1 MTILNWQPAPF
12 GGNGVLGIA
21 TNWAPGVAPTALD
34 TLNFNSGAL
43 VTTLSGT
50 ATALNANF
58 SGPTATTWTLSGAQ
72 LSLGGLLTVNALA
85 TLSGSG
91 TVTGAITDN
100 GTIKASGGLLTLS
113 GPIGG
118 TGLLQIAAGAT
129 LDVTSTSAGETISFL
144 GSTGTLIDHQA
155 GAIGTAISGFVT
167 GDTIDLSS
175 LAFAPGATATIAQGV
190 LTVTSGAVSETL
202 SLTGIGNGTSFT
214 VTADASGGTDIAMVP
229 PPPVTTVSTTL
240 NWSPPPAAGRFGTVS
255 TDLGNGANW
264 GGVVPTGI
272 NTLNFNSVANTHT
285 LAGVATAL
293 NANFSGVT
301 PWTLLGA
308 NLTLGGLLTV
318 NAGAT
323 LSGSGTVNGNGSVID
338 NGRIDATGGL
348 LTLSGPVTVGPAGS
362 ITLESG
368 TLALSSLSPSLLR
381 IGATM
386 SGFGTVNGSIT
397 DNGTISA
404 TGGSLTLSGP
414 VGGIG
419 LLNIGVGATLDVNT
433 TGTGDT
439 ISFQDSTGTL
449 VAGQAGTV
457 GAIISGFVAG
467 DTIDLSALKF
477 APGATA
483 TIAGGVLTV
492 TSGAAKETLSL
503 TGFGNGSS
511 FSVTADTSG
520 TGTYVG
526 VVTATAGGLIA
537 GTANNDTLTA
547 PATGADYTL
556 LGRAGNDTLIGGT
569 GNDTLNGGV
578 GVDTMTG
585 GLGNDTYFVDNALDV
600 VKENVGGGSDTV
612 WASVSYTLQT
622 GTPLAP
628 GPEIEFLR
636 ANSAT
641 GVTLTGNQFSHHI
654 FGGAGADTLI
664 GGAGNDTLSGGA
676 GNDIL
681 NGGAGND
688 VLNGGAGND
697 TLTGGAGSDVF
708 QYSAA
713 GFGHDIITD
722 FNPLIGGDR
731 LGIVGLGVTAAT
743 FASSVTITAS
753 GVNTLVTIGADS
765 IQLNGVAATSV
776 HQSNF
781 NLAL

>member
-457 GAIISGFVAG
+457 GAIISGFVG
-467 DTIDLSALKF
+467 YNRPECIE
-477 APGATA
+477 
-483 TIAGGVLTV
+483 VR
-492 TSGAAKETLSL
+492 
-503 TGFGNGSS
+503 TGRHC
-511 FSVTADTSG
+511 
-520 TGTYVG
+520 
-526 VVTATAGGLIA
+526 
-537 GTANNDTLTA
+537 NDRR
-547 PATGADYTL
+547 
-556 LGRAGNDTLIGGT
+556 GRADGDERCSQGDAVAYRLRQRQFLQRDRGYQRHRDICWCSDCYGG
-569 GNDTLNGGV
+569 
-578 GVDTMTG
+578 
-585 GLGNDTYFVDNALDV
+585 
-600 VKENVGGGSDTV
+600 
-612 WASVSYTLQT
+612 
-622 GTPLAP
+622 
-628 GPEIEFLR
+628 R
-636 ANSAT
+636 
-641 GVTLTGNQFSHHI
+641 
-654 FGGAGADTLI
+654 
-664 GGAGNDTLSGGA
+664 
-676 GNDIL
+676 
-681 NGGAGND
+681 
-688 VLNGGAGND
+688 
-697 TLTGGAGSDVF
+697 
-708 QYSAA
+708 
-713 GFGHDIITD
+713 TD
-722 FNPLIGGDR
+722 R
-731 LGIVGLGVTAAT
+731 RHR
-743 FASSVTITAS
+743 
-753 GVNTLVTIGADS
+753 
-765 IQLNGVAATSV
+765 Q
-776 HQSNF
+776 Q
-781 NLAL
+781 

>member
-676 GNDIL
+676 GND
-681 NGGAGND
+681 
-688 VLNGGAGND
+688 